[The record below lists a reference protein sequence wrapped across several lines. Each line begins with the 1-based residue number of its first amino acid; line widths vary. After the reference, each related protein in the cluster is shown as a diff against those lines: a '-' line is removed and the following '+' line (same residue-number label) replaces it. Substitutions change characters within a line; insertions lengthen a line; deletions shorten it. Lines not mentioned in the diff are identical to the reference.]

1 MDHAKCSFLFA
12 FPAVDYIVCAFFF
25 FFFLFSG
32 VGRLKLFNGLVL
44 ILMGSR
50 VRYTYLEIQMG
61 IEMDACL

>member
-25 FFFLFSG
+25 IFLFSG

>member
-1 MDHAKCSFLFA
+1 MQNVAFSLLFLLQITSYV
-12 FPAVDYIVCAFFF
+12 PF

-50 VRYTYLEIQMG
+50 VHYTYLEIQMG
-61 IEMDACL
+61 IEMDAWL

>member
-12 FPAVDYIVCAFFF
+12 FPAADYIVCAFF

-50 VRYTYLEIQMG
+50 VHYTYLEIQMG
-61 IEMDACL
+61 IEMDAWL